1 MLRLLHAIG
10 SNLRSGAWVSPARI
24 RVYGLLCLAGF
35 ALFIALLAM
44 RLDGLSE
51 PDGQPIGTDF
61 SNVYAAGR
69 LVNEG
74 RAPQAYDWALEHSM
88 EKSIFG
94 EHTPFYGWHYPPMF
108 LGLAAALAL
117 LPYMAALFTW
127 QASTLA
133 FYLASILRIAGR
145 PGWFIP
151 ALAYPAVIVNIGH
164 GHNGFLTAALFGLGL
179 ALLERR
185 PIVAGLLLGALCY
198 KPQFVLLLPL
208 ALAAGG
214 YWRAVLAA
222 GACALAL
229 ALLSVGLFGLSTW
242 RAFFDSLELTRT
254 IVLEQGSTGWQK
266 IQSVFSAARN
276 WGLGVPAAY
285 ALQGMVDAIVA
296 VAVVALW
303 RSRADFT
310 YKAAAL
316 LAGALLATPYVL
328 DYDMMTLAPALAF
341 LAVHGLRDGFAP
353 YERSILA
360 LVWAAPFGARLV
372 MGATTIPLGAIA
384 IGALFATAIWRG
396 FDRPDRPLRRSLA
409 GAAIDDAYDG
419 SRSKATLFGNSP
431 LSN

>member
-1 MLRLLHAIG
+1 MESGNWDFVNGLLSPPGVKPVVCSASCTRLAQICAAAPG
-10 SNLRSGAWVSPARI
+10 SRPQRI

-74 RAPQAYDWALEHSM
+74 RAPQAYDWALEHSI

-94 EHTPFYGWHYPPMF
+94 EQTPFYGWHYPPMF
-108 LGLAAALAL
+108 L
-117 LPYMAALFTW
+117 
-127 QASTLA
+127 
-133 FYLASILRIAGR
+133 AGR
-145 PGWFIP
+145 GPGAPALYGGSLHLAGVDPRFLSRFDPAHRWSAGMVHT

-179 ALLERR
+179 VLLERR

-285 ALQGMVDAIVA
+285 ALQGMADAIVA

-303 RSRADFT
+303 RSRADFA

-353 YERSILA
+353 Y
-360 LVWAAPFGARLV
+360 
-372 MGATTIPLGAIA
+372 
-384 IGALFATAIWRG
+384 
-396 FDRPDRPLRRSLA
+396 
-409 GAAIDDAYDG
+409 
-419 SRSKATLFGNSP
+419 
-431 LSN
+431 